1 MHSVGL
7 WGQGALLFGSFGT
20 LLILG
25 PEKQPTPDQYNARME
40 SEALDPIRVLL
51 STYLF
56 QDISP
61 AALEPLAAT
70 MRSQSYRRGE
80 YLFHAG
86 APADFLHVVAVG
98 RVKNSMTTSDGYEF
112 IFEVVTPGGVFGEP
126 GLFSRERNRLVDSMA
141 MEPSIV
147 FEIRRDQ
154 LIDFLHA
161 HQAVM
166 MRFLEG
172 LAAQAR
178 EPIETV
184 TDVVYTQIRERVVRK
199 LLLLAAEQGQD
210 GDDAAGEVALAVSQ
224 TTLAGLVGATRE
236 NVNRALSSLA
246 ADGDLRV
253 VQGRIVIADL
263 SALRAKASRGWPQ
276 LHRRN
281 LPRGEAKRKE
291 NS

>member
-1 MHSVGL
+1 
-7 WGQGALLFGSFGT
+7 
-20 LLILG
+20 
-25 PEKQPTPDQYNARME
+25 ME

-56 QDISP
+56 QDLSP

-70 MRSQSYRRGE
+70 MRSQTYRRGE
-80 YLFHAG
+80 FLFHAG
-86 APADFLHVVAVG
+86 APADFLHVVAAG

-126 GLFSRERNRLVDSMA
+126 GLFSRERNRLVDAMA
-141 MEPSIV
+141 MEPSTV
-147 FEIRRDQ
+147 FDIPRAH

-166 MRFLEG
+166 MRILEG

-184 TDVVYTQIRERVVRK
+184 TDVVYSQIRERVVRK
-199 LLLLAAEQGQD
+199 LLLLATEQGEEHVD
-210 GDDAAGEVALAVSQ
+210 EFGGITLTVSQ

-236 NVNRALSSLA
+236 NVNRALSSLMA
-246 ADGDLRV
+246 ESELRV
-253 VQGRIVIADL
+253 VQGRIHILDL
-263 SALRAKASRGWPQ
+263 AALRARADRGWPQ

-281 LPRGEAKRKE
+281 LPRGEPKGT
-291 NS
+291 

>member
-1 MHSVGL
+1 
-7 WGQGALLFGSFGT
+7 
-20 LLILG
+20 
-25 PEKQPTPDQYNARME
+25 ME

-56 QDISP
+56 QDLSP

-70 MRSQSYRRGE
+70 MRSQTYRRGE

-86 APADFLHVVAVG
+86 APADFLHVVAAG
-98 RVKNSMTTSDGYEF
+98 RIKNSMTTSDGYEF

-126 GLFSRERNRLVDSMA
+126 GLFSRERNRLVDAMA

-147 FEIRRDQ
+147 FDIRRDQ

-161 HQAVM
+161 HQVVM
-166 MRFLEG
+166 MRILEG

-184 TDVVYTQIRERVVRK
+184 TDVGYSQIRDRVVRK
-199 LLLLAAEQGQD
+199 LLLIAAEEGHD
-210 GDDAAGEVALAVSQ
+210 RGDEAGEVALSVSQ

-246 ADGDLRV
+246 AEGELRV
-253 VQGRIVIADL
+253 VQGRILILDL
-263 SALRAKASRGWPQ
+263 GALRARADRGWPQ
-276 LHRRN
+276 IHRRN
-281 LPRGEAKRKE
+281 LPRGEAKRT
-291 NS
+291 